1 MSGELLHP
9 FTPTDACACVGGG
22 RWLGRAADLT
32 PHIRP
37 LFRHLIPAA
46 LDAGLKTA
54 IVTFSPQVHM
64 ISAVLEEAFPGKGGQ
79 ITIRGEDGSWEYE
92 GAGST
97 AGKQAHMASAVE
109 ELVARAGPDAPT
121 ITRATTVLVDDDLNN
136 VSIALQEGVKAY
148 WCNPDDPDSLTQAM
162 LEG

>member
-1 MSGELLHP
+1 MDGQADLEDVSRRIVQRFQEQGLNFLALDFDLTVLDVH
-9 FTPTDACACVGGG
+9 TGG

-121 ITRATTVLVDDDLNN
+121 ITRATTVLVGGDLNN
-136 VSIALQEGVKAY
+136 AVRPPGGS
-148 WCNPDDPDSLTQAM
+148 
-162 LEG
+162 